1 MWTETKYFF
10 GASLFSRLENS
21 NTNYC
26 LDSYNNWS
34 RFNGTDM
41 LFSQKM
47 NASCLT
53 IKDVCCHDIKISSVN
68 ENLTT
73 PSNTSLYQSN
83 ARETL
88 GEYQAIGMQN
98 GRWVY
103 QKKWEDRFLEYG
115 NKYWLA
121 NTGVGKKSG
130 HMHHDGGSIC
140 PESITGEWQISSQD
154 EKGRW
159 SWTTD
164 VELKVSCLKK
174 SQTETEK
181 PPGDPALFTHSH
193 LVHKIEGKILYDLI
207 IEFSHEIIISFNSG
221 LVRYQIVREQ
231 FRSLLWLLFLSSRL
245 RTDVN
250 DPRCS
255 PRPLPRSQVS
265 SGLGQRSSGE
275 EADHGNF
282 RTLEL
287 YAEKNTQKL
296 FPGNIVVALL
306 GM

>member
-10 GASLFSRLENS
+10 GATLFSRLEND

-26 LDSYNNWS
+26 LESYNNWY

-41 LFSQKM
+41 VFTEKM
-47 NASCLT
+47 NASCQS
-53 IKDVCCHDIKISSVN
+53 IKDVCCRNIKISSVN

-73 PSNTSLYQSN
+73 AANKSLYQDN
-83 ARETL
+83 AKDTL
-88 GEYQAIGMQN
+88 GEYQAIGTQN

-130 HMHHDGGSIC
+130 HMHHDGGSVC
-140 PESITGEWQISSQD
+140 PEFIRGEWQISSQD

-164 VELKVSCLKK
+164 VELKVTCLDE
-174 SQTETEK
+174 SQTEK
-181 PPGDPALFTHSH
+181 PPRSPPSFSQSRLINR
-193 LVHKIEGKILYDLI
+193 LEGNPSRSDNIKTRQNKNKYYYYFG
-207 IEFSHEIIISFNSG
+207 FSGH
-221 LVRYQIVREQ
+221 QIVKEQ
-231 FRSLLWLLFLSSRL
+231 FRCPRWVLFLGSRL
-245 RTDVN
+245 RSDLH
-250 DPRCS
+250 DPRRP
-255 PRPLPRSQVS
+255 PRPLPGPQVP
-265 SGLGQRSSGE
+265 SGLGKRSTGE
-275 EADHGNF
+275 AAHHGNF
-282 RTLEL
+282 GTLEI
-287 YAEKNTQKL
+287 YAEKNRQKL